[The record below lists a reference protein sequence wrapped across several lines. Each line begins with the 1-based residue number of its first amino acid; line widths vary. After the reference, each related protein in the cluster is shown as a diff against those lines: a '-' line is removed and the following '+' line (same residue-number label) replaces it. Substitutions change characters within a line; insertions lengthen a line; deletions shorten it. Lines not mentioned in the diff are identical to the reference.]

1 MLMLMS
7 ALTRC
12 SGDAQVFELPDR
24 MTQLQA
30 QIRSNQVS
38 AQEAVSAQV
47 QRGQALAARFPC
59 VVDELALVELGVGPL
74 SGIAL
79 AHKDIFQLNGRL
91 PGCGTGQGQAQT
103 GVQAAA
109 AVAALQQAGASQWAT
124 LVMAPHACGATAQNP
139 YFEHCVN
146 PLDEA
151 AVVGG
156 SSSGSAVAVATGM
169 SYAALG
175 TDTAGSVRIPAA
187 TCGLIGL
194 KTTHGAVSTQGC
206 APLAPSLDSVGILSR
221 YAQDAREIWSALCPQ
236 LPRPVVGGMTRAR
249 LWLPQEGV
257 APEAADVIRTW
268 AAQLALP
275 RITVAMAD
283 DMTDEVEQL
292 SRHAQRVLLHE
303 TAHTHHAALLD
314 GSAPPGVQAIG
325 LMGLGLPQAWYQA
338 SLQARASFLEDFV
351 RRHFTDAEFLI
362 LPALTCPVPDW
373 QTVEV
378 GHAAFNR
385 TAWFALHRYMGFVN
399 YLGLPSLNLPI
410 ARDARA
416 RPLCVQVLARPFAEH
431 RLLDFAEQVEPIFW
445 SH

>member
-1 MLMLMS
+1 
-7 ALTRC
+7 
-12 SGDAQVFELPDR
+12 VFELPAR

-30 QIRSNQVS
+30 LIRAHQVS
-38 AQEAVSAQV
+38 AQAAVSAQV
-47 QRGQALAARFPC
+47 QRGQALAARFSC
-59 VVDELALVELGVGPL
+59 VVDELALAEPSAGPL

-79 AHKDIFQLNGRL
+79 AHKDIFQLQGWL
-91 PGCGTGQGQAQT
+91 PGCGVGRGHAQP
-103 GVQAAA
+103 GVPAAV

-124 LVMAPHACGATAQNP
+124 LVMAPQACGVTSNNP
-139 YFEHCVN
+139 HFERCAN

-151 AVVGG
+151 AAVGG
-156 SSSGSAVAVATGM
+156 SSSGSAVAVAAGV

-236 LPRPVVGGMTRAR
+236 LTRPVVGGMTRGR
-249 LWLPQEGV
+249 LWLPQDGV
-257 APEAADVIRTW
+257 MPEVADAIRAWASQLDAALMPVD
-268 AAQLALP
+268 
-275 RITVAMAD
+275 MAD
-283 DMTDEVEQL
+283 EFETL
-292 SRHAQRVLLHE
+292 SRHAQRVLLYE
-303 TAHTHHAALLD
+303 TAHTHRAALLN
-314 GSAPPGVQAIG
+314 GSAEPSVQAIG

-338 SLQARASFLEDFV
+338 SMQLRAGLLQDFV
-351 RRHFTDAEFLI
+351 RRHFSDAEFLI
-362 LPALTCPVPDW
+362 LPSLACSVPDW

-378 GHAAFNR
+378 GHSAFDR
-385 TAWFALHRYMGFVN
+385 APFFAMHHYMGFVN

-410 ARDARA
+410 ARDARG
-416 RPLCVQVLARPFAEH
+416 RPICVQVLARPFAEH
-431 RLLDFAEQVEPIFW
+431 RLLDFAEQVDPIFW

>member
-1 MLMLMS
+1 M
-7 ALTRC
+7 
-12 SGDAQVFELPDR
+12 FELPAR

-30 QIRSNQVS
+30 QIRSLQVS
-38 AQEAVSAQV
+38 AEEAVSAQV
-47 QRGQALAARFPC
+47 RRGQALMARFAC
-59 VVDELALVELGVGPL
+59 VVDELALAEPSVEFGVGPL
-74 SGIAL
+74 SGMAL

-91 PGCGTGQGQAQT
+91 PGCGIGQGHAQP

-124 LVMAPHACGATAQNP
+124 LVMAPQACGVTSHNP
-139 YFEHCVN
+139 HFERCVN

-151 AVVGG
+151 AAVGG
-156 SSSGSAVAVATGM
+156 SSSGSAVAVAAGM

-206 APLAPSLDSVGILSR
+206 VPLAPSLDSVGILSC

-236 LPRPVVGGMTRAR
+236 IPRPAAGAVAGGLTRCR

-257 APEAADVIRTW
+257 TREVTDAIRAWTSQLD
-268 AAQLALP
+268 AQLMP
-275 RITVAMAD
+275 VDMAD
-283 DMTDEVEQL
+283 EFEQL
-292 SRHAQRVLLHE
+292 SRHAQRVLLYE
-303 TAHTHHAALLD
+303 TAHTHHASLLD
-314 GSAPPGVQAIG
+314 GSAEPGVQAIG

-338 SLQARASFLEDFV
+338 SLQLRSGLLQDFV
-351 RRHFTDAEFLI
+351 KRHFSDAEFLI
-362 LPALTCPVPDW
+362 LPSLACAVPDW

-378 GHAAFNR
+378 GHAAFDR
-385 TAWFALHRYMGFVN
+385 APFFAMHRYMGFVN

-410 ARDARA
+410 ARDARG
-416 RPLCVQVLARPFAEH
+416 RPMCVQVLARPFAEH

-445 SH
+445 SP